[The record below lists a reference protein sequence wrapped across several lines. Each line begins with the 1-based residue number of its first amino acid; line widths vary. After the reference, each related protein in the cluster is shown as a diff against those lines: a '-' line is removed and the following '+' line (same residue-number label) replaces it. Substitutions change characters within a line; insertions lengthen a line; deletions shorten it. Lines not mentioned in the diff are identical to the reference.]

1 MANGVSGVKPPA
13 LFKKGETA
21 LEQPGRTMLDKIW
34 DQHVIFRVSDDT
46 DLLHV
51 DRHLLHDLGGSRGL
65 LDLKSRDL
73 KVHSPELTFATPD
86 HAISS
91 APGRAGTSKI
101 GLELLAS
108 LRTETSASGI
118 QLFDVDEPG
127 QGIVHVIG
135 PELGLSLPGSLIVC
149 GDSHTCTHGGLGA
162 LAFGIGSSELT
173 HVLATQTLIQR
184 RPKTMRVKF
193 EGKLPLG
200 VTAKDMILALIGHA
214 GVAAGTGYAVEYA
227 GSAIRDL
234 PVEGR
239 FTICNLSIEFG
250 AKMGMVAPDDKTY
263 QYVKGRRYAPE
274 GAMWER
280 ALKAWKQL
288 PSDANAVFDKEITID
303 VTKIKPQVTWGISPE
318 HVIGV
323 DGNIPERRHP
333 RGPRGDGARRHLVRL
348 GTGFHGHGPLQQRQD
363 LPLLHRPQQEHGGAA
378 SGEPR
383 TRCSGASR
391 SALGGLPQGAEH
403 GHTASDAG
411 GGVGPSKSSISRRG
425 GGTHTP
431 ADSPRSARIP
441 RERAQSGSDA
451 MAPRRGDRASNSP
464 RAISTTIAADPDLPL
479 GAHLEIQRRRA
490 LGRNSPCATDLE
502 AAAGWAHREAPSAE
516 IRRRRAGR
524 RVLEDAMLLALG

>member
-1 MANGVSGVKPPA
+1 
-13 LFKKGETA
+13 
-21 LEQPGRTMLDKIW
+21 MLDKIW

-65 LDLKSRDL
+65 LDLKSRNL
-73 KVHSPELTFATPD
+73 TVHSPELTFATPD

-101 GLELLAS
+101 GLELLAA
-108 LRTETSASGI
+108 LRVETSASGI
-118 QLFDVDEPG
+118 ELFDVDQPG

-173 HVLATQTLIQR
+173 HVLATQALIQR

-200 VTAKDMILALIGHA
+200 VTAKDMILALIGQV
-214 GVAAGTGYAVEYA
+214 GVAAGTGHAVEYA

-250 AKMGMVAPDDKTY
+250 AKMGMVAPDEKTY
-263 QYVKGRRYAPE
+263 DYIKGRRYAPQGE
-274 GAMWER
+274 MWEI
-280 ALKAWKQL
+280 ALKAWQQL
-288 PSDANAVFDKEITID
+288 PSDANAVFDKEIVID

-323 DGNIPERRHP
+323 DGNIPDPQAVDDPARRAALETALDYMGLKAGAP
-333 RGPRGDGARRHLVRL
+333 IAGTPVDWVFIGSCTNSRLSDLRAAAEVARGRKVAPGVRAWVVPGSETVKRDAVAEGLDKLFIEAGFEWREPGCSMCLAANGEVVAPGQRSVSTSNRNFIGRQGPRARTHLAS
-348 GTGFHGHGPLQQRQD
+348 PAS
-363 LPLLHRPQQEHGGAA
+363 AA
-378 SGEPR
+378 AAAI
-383 TRCSGASR
+383 SGA
-391 SALGGLPQGAEH
+391 
-403 GHTASDAG
+403 
-411 GGVGPSKSSISRRG
+411 I
-425 GGTHTP
+425 
-431 ADSPRSARIP
+431 ADVRTM
-441 RERAQSGSDA
+441 ER
-451 MAPRRGDRASNSP
+451 
-464 RAISTTIAADPDLPL
+464 
-479 GAHLEIQRRRA
+479 
-490 LGRNSPCATDLE
+490 
-502 AAAGWAHREAPSAE
+502 
-516 IRRRRAGR
+516 
-524 RVLEDAMLLALG
+524 

>member
-1 MANGVSGVKPPA
+1 MARQELGIQAVPNGVSGLKPPA

-73 KVHSPELTFATPD
+73 TVHSPELTFATPD

-227 GSAIRDL
+227 GSTIRDL

-263 QYVKGRRYAPE
+263 EYVRGRRYAPE

-323 DGNIPERRHP
+323 DGNIPDPATVEDPARRAALETALDYMGLKAGAP
-333 RGPRGDGARRHLVRL
+333 IAGTPVDWVFIGSCTNSRLSDLRAAAEVARGRKVAPGVRAWVVPGSETVKRDAVAEGLDKVFTEAGFEWREPGCSMCLAANGEVVAPGQRSVSTSNRNFIGRQGPRARTHL
-348 GTGFHGHGPLQQRQD
+348 
-363 LPLLHRPQQEHGGAA
+363 A
-378 SGEPR
+378 SP
-383 TRCSGASR
+383 AS
-391 SALGGLPQGAEH
+391 
-403 GHTASDAG
+403 
-411 GGVGPSKSSISRRG
+411 
-425 GGTHTP
+425 
-431 ADSPRSARIP
+431 
-441 RERAQSGSDA
+441 
-451 MAPRRGDRASNSP
+451 
-464 RAISTTIAADPDLPL
+464 
-479 GAHLEIQRRRA
+479 
-490 LGRNSPCATDLE
+490 
-502 AAAGWAHREAPSAE
+502 AAAAA
-516 IRRRRAGR
+516 IAGSIADVR
-524 RVLEDAMLLALG
+524 TMER